1 MKKTCLYF
9 DKKYKCVS
17 FIVHYKG
24 LTLRLNYMH
33 WLIHWLNLVIWH
45 YNSEVIFRRNPGML
59 QIYANVKCIN
69 IQTCV
74 INENGWCLPC
84 SLTGKSS
91 PRRGP
96 NQRRGCSYNTNVRSL
111 LNFFNMEIISQNS
124 MGIVRMIL
132 FFAWR
137 YN

>member
-1 MKKTCLYF
+1 M
-9 DKKYKCVS
+9 S

-24 LTLRLNYMH
+24 LTLRLNYIYALVDS
-33 WLIHWLNLVIWH
+33 LIKFGYMAL
-45 YNSEVIFRRNPGML
+45 NSEVIFRRNPGML

-74 INENGWCLPC
+74 INESGWCLPC

-96 NQRRGCSYNTNVRSL
+96 NQRRGRSYNTNVRFL

-124 MGIVRMIL
+124 IGIARRIL
-132 FFAWR
+132 FFCMAL
-137 YN
+137 